1 VQIYDKGGN
10 LLASSNPPESRI
22 FDDMVIRNAF
32 LAGKELEGIS
42 FDGSDLRSSDFSG
55 ADLYGAILSDCRF
68 DLCILA
74 GADLRSSF
82 LNNVSFC
89 NADLRGARFSRD
101 NMNMGLNI
109 WNVNFAGADLAG
121 ADFTG
126 AIYDELTI
134 FPRGFIPEEHGLSP
148 EVKVD

>member
-74 GADLRSSF
+74 GADLR
-82 LNNVSFC
+82 
-89 NADLRGARFSRD
+89 GARFSRD
-101 NMNMGLNI
+101 NMNM
-109 WNVNFAGADLAG
+109 
-121 ADFTG
+121 
-126 AIYDELTI
+126 
-134 FPRGFIPEEHGLSP
+134 
-148 EVKVD
+148 